1 MLPLRL
7 RLSYPETHP
16 YELSIILE
24 PGYHG
29 PIQRTPMKRRL
40 LLSAATCL
48 AWVGVGRAESGTA
61 DQPGF
66 KVSLEQ
72 MQGILAERFPARY
85 PVGDLFNLDVEA
97 PRLRLLPE
105 LNRLASEMAMQVAGP
120 ALRRS
125 YRGSFDVDFAL
136 RYEHSD
142 QSIRAHELRV
152 HSFRLPGL
160 PAQTLQL
167 LNAYGQALAE
177 QVLLEVVV
185 HRLRPRDLAL
195 TDTMGLQPGDITV
208 TPEGL
213 TIGFVAKPGR

>member
-1 MLPLRL
+1 M
-7 RLSYPETHP
+7 TAA
-16 YELSIILE
+16 
-24 PGYHG
+24 
-29 PIQRTPMKRRL
+29 IQRTPMKRRL
-40 LLSAATCL
+40 FLSAGACL
-48 AWVGVGRAESGTA
+48 AWGGVGLAASGPA
-61 DQPGF
+61 AQPSF

-72 MQGILAERFPARY
+72 MQRLVAERFPARY
-85 PVGDLFNLDVEA
+85 PVADLFNLDVEA

-105 LNRLASEMAMQVAGP
+105 LNRLASEMLLQAAGP

-142 QSIRAHELRV
+142 QSIRAHDLRV

-160 PAQTLQL
+160 PPQTLQL
-167 LNAYGQALAE
+167 LNAYGRALAE
-177 QVLLEVVV
+177 QALLEVVL

-195 TDTMGLQPGDITV
+195 ADTMGLQPGLITV

-213 TIGFVAKPGR
+213 LIGFVAKQGR